1 MNPDQ
6 WRRYLTGYLP
16 VNLVQ
21 AVVGIGSL
29 MIYSHL
35 MTPIQFGH
43 YVLALSAQFLGQWL
57 FFGGFLMA
65 TARWVPRANRE
76 GTRSGLLATV
86 YGSCLLLVAL
96 VMILGG
102 LIEAFTARPLHDATL
117 IWVTVT
123 YTLVRGFVLI
133 GLEVHRNSLE
143 IGRYSRLEIF
153 QTIVG
158 FLLGTLLVASSDG
171 QPEAAIFGLLVSNL
185 LIGLMD
191 LPWLLR
197 AFRWRDFSKKMLL
210 RLWRYGAPML
220 IVSILFAGLTTVDGF
235 LMAQLLGPEAVAHYG
250 AAVSLAD
257 RPLMMVFVWVGVT
270 SSSMGFNVMENR
282 NAEAAA
288 MVMNKAATTLVLLT
302 WPMAVGIVVLAWP
315 LATALL
321 GPGIGEGVARLLPLV
336 ALMALLKGFMAHYF
350 AQFFQL
356 TQQPDTL
363 AMILVVTLILN
374 VALNVILIPVLGIEG
389 APISAIVSYGL
400 GMGLSVFFARRH
412 MRVPFV
418 SWPEALKGLFGC
430 LVMFLVIEEMALKP
444 TVLGI
449 AWGVFSGILVY
460 FIIMGLLNPGVIR
473 QGLIAY
479 VGAKTHDED

>member
-1 MNPDQ
+1 MNPDH

-16 VNLVQ
+16 VNVVQ
-21 AVVGIGSL
+21 AVVGMASL

-35 MTPIQFGH
+35 MTPFQFGH
-43 YVLALSAQFLGQWL
+43 YVLALSSQYLGQWL
-57 FFGGFLMA
+57 FFGGFLMG
-65 TARWVPRANRE
+65 TARWVPRANRD
-76 GTRSGLLATV
+76 GNRSELLATV
-86 YGSCLLLVAL
+86 YGSCLILMVL
-96 VMILGG
+96 MIIISG
-102 LIEAFTARPLHDATL
+102 LIEALRVIPREASAL
-117 IWVTVT
+117 IWVTVA
-123 YTLVRGFVLI
+123 YSLVRGFVLI

-158 FLLGTLLVASSDG
+158 FVLGTLFVIRSDG
-171 QPEAAIFGLLVSNL
+171 QPEAAILGLLLGNL
-185 LIGLMD
+185 LIAMME
-191 LPWLLR
+191 LPWLRR

-235 LMAQLLGPEAVAHYG
+235 LMARLLGPEAVAHYG

-270 SSSMGFNVMENR
+270 SSSVGFNVMENR
-282 NAEAAA
+282 DAEAAA
-288 MVMNKAATTLVLLT
+288 LVMKKAATTLVLLT

-315 LATALL
+315 LASVLL
-321 GPGIGEGVARLLPLV
+321 GSGISDGVARLLPLV

-356 TQQPDTL
+356 TQRPDTL

-374 VALNVILIPVLGIEG
+374 VVFNVLLIPDLGIEG

-400 GMGLSVFFARRH
+400 GIGLSVFFARRH

-418 SWPEALKGLFGC
+418 SWPEALKGGMGC
-430 LVMFLVIEEMALKP
+430 LVMFWVIEWMALPP
-444 TVLGI
+444 TVGGMALDVI
-449 AWGVFSGILVY
+449 SGIVVY
-460 FIIMGLLNPGVIR
+460 FMMMGLMNPGAVR
-473 QGLIAY
+473 QGMIERCRR
-479 VGAKTHDED
+479 KTTCEG